1 MDTGTVLPA
10 RAALALVERERAYSR
25 SRLALLDEAGL
36 EDVGIMADTYNLV
49 HEEPGAVAAAR
60 DRIVGLHVADE
71 LAEPAPGVRALP
83 APDGHSAAV
92 VALLRAAG
100 WDGTLDVEIFSTPD
114 GFWSLPVD
122 EASRRAYAAAAA
134 LRDQTEP

>member
-1 MDTGTVLPA
+1 
-10 RAALALVERERAYSR
+10 
-25 SRLALLDEAGL
+25 
-36 EDVGIMADTYNLV
+36 
-49 HEEPGAVAAAR
+49 VAAAR

-92 VALLRAAG
+92 VALLRATG

-114 GFWSLPVD
+114 AFWALPAE
-122 EASRRAYAAAAA
+122 EATRRAHAAVSG
-134 LRDQTEP
+134 L